1 MKFKNLKGQTF
12 GKLLVIKQNEDKCL
26 CKCSCGKKVEVPY
39 KSLLRGTIT
48 SCGHTK
54 TERHGMSKTRI
65 YRVWLDM
72 KKRCYNEYCDWYID
86 YGGRGITICDEWK
99 NSFTAF
105 WSWAKAN
112 GYDDN
117 LTIERIDVNGN
128 YEPSNCRWATWE
140 EQAKNKRNTKPLYAF
155 VDNKYWLL
163 KEGKWTK

>member
-1 MKFKNLKGQTF
+1 MKFKNLKGKTF

-26 CKCSCGKKVEVPY
+26 CKCSCGQKVEVSY

-72 KKRCYNEYCDWYID
+72 KRRCYNEYCDWYID

-105 WSWAKAN
+105 WLWAKAN
-112 GYDDN
+112 GYNDN

-140 EQAKNKRNTKPLYAF
+140 EQAKNKRNSKMWSDLI
-155 VDNKYWLL
+155 
-163 KEGKWTK
+163 E